1 MDVILKEDIDKLGYK
16 NDIVSVKNGYGRN
29 FLIPT
34 GKAIIATP
42 SAKKML
48 EETIRQR
55 AHKEEKLVAEAEAI
69 VAKLSKAKVSV
80 IAKAG
85 EKGKIFGSVNNIQL
99 AASLKEQGFDI
110 ERKNIQLKEENIKQL
125 GKYQADI
132 RLYKNVETTI
142 DFEVIAE
149 TEE

>member
-1 MDVILKEDIDKLGYK
+1 MDVILKEDIEKLGFK
-16 NDIVSVKNGYGRN
+16 NDIISVKNGYGRN

-34 GKAIIATP
+34 GKAIIATA

-48 EETIRQR
+48 EETVRQR
-55 AHKEEKLVAEAEAI
+55 AHKEEKLVGEAEAI
-69 VAKLSKAKVSV
+69 IEKLSKVKVSV

-99 AASLKEQGFDI
+99 AAALKDQGFDI
-110 ERKNIQLKEENIKQL
+110 ERKNIHLKEENIKQL
-125 GKYQADI
+125 GKYQADV

-142 DFEVIAE
+142 DFDVIAE
-149 TEE
+149 VE